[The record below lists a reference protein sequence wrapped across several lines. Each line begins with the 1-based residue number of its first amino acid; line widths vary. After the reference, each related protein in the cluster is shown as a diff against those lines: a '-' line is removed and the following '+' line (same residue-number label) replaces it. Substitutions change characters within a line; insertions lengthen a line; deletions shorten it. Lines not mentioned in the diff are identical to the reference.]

1 MLLTV
6 QCANYLENEAKREEN
21 DCLPDL
27 LEAMKTTAKLM
38 LDYGFSACIFPFAF
52 LVFLS
57 EFIPLFP
64 SPPNSLRFWSLS
76 RCKFPCSSSPLFM
89 LTSVNLFWLI
99 LGLSLSAGTKAMVV
113 PLLFSFSS
121 LCIFFLLCSCSC
133 SASPFLSPC
142 LRLPF
147 CPLRLLPLPFCWFCL
162 FSSCSGS
169 PFLSVFPQFFFSF
182 SSPVSV
188 SFSAPVVCSFSS
200 FYKAGERGNDL
211 GSEP

>member
-1 MLLTV
+1 VLLTV

-121 LCIFFLLCSCSC
+121 LCIFFFALFLFVLCLSLSFSLFASSFLSPAS
-133 SASPFLSPC
+133 SASPL
-142 LRLPF
+142 LLVLPF
-147 CPLRLLPLPFCWFCL
+147 FLLFWIS
-162 FSSCSGS
+162 FSLSFS
-169 PFLSVFPQFFFSF
+169 PVFLQFFFPCF
-182 SSPVSV
+182 CFVFCPCRL
-188 SFSAPVVCSFSS
+188 FF
-200 FYKAGERGNDL
+200 L
-211 GSEP
+211 